1 MDEKKKLYDA
11 IGYEDHQNS
20 SSYPEE
26 VDILFQIRDIESL
39 MFKFQYVDIDLSI
52 RLKLIEVNVWSNIDE
67 NSSQ

>member
-1 MDEKKKLYDA
+1 MIIIFILSDFDPENVMTMDEKKKLYDA

-39 MFKFQYVDIDLSI
+39 MFKF
-52 RLKLIEVNVWSNIDE
+52 
-67 NSSQ
+67 